1 MKKTDALVQLL
12 LPSIQ
17 DKAVLEVA
25 CGSADFSIA
34 AAPFAGSVSCID
46 LASSR
51 LNPQIR
57 ETRARFQIMDA
68 AHMTYPDNTFDTVVL

>member
-12 LPSIQ
+12 LPSIR
-17 DKAVLEVA
+17 DRAVLEVA

-46 LASSR
+46 LEASR

-57 ETRARFQIMDA
+57 ETGPLSDHGRRPHDLSG
-68 AHMTYPDNTFDTVVL
+68 PLL